1 MAIGFTRYRIRMERI
16 EAEVHRLLC
25 ELGVQSSMGR
35 FALYKDVAREC
46 YGALKKYYGRN
57 PDLLNKTI
65 DEIIQRWLKE
75 GLKEEILQ
83 KVKEKTFSVYL
94 NPTVKR

>member
-1 MAIGFTRYRIRMERI
+1 MQRI

-35 FALYKDVAREC
+35 FALYKDFAREC

-65 DEIIQRWLKE
+65 SEIIQRWQKE